1 MKKIKYLLLISILA
15 LTVGCFKSDKEYT
28 YKAANTKEDIK
39 VTINSDY
46 KLSDSEP
53 IKVTKGDEEVASII
67 FITKTNFDEV
77 KALFADKT
85 LVALKEGKN
94 GNNEFYMYKVSED
107 YNYLIAIDGT
117 TTAAA
122 ITAKS
127 EDTINKITEI
137 IKFSK

>member
-15 LTVGCFKSDKEYT
+15 LTVGCFKSDKEYK

-94 GNNEFYMYKVSED
+94 GNNELYM
-107 YNYLIAIDGT
+107 
-117 TTAAA
+117 
-122 ITAKS
+122 
-127 EDTINKITEI
+127 
-137 IKFSK
+137 